1 MYPVFFW
8 HAGWLTYATKAYNM
22 NRIVSGNE
30 FKKEINNSNGLSI
43 VQFRIDWNGAC
54 QIISPIYDDLAKSYT
69 GQADF
74 FTIDLEANS
83 EIEAEY
89 GVTELPTILFIRR
102 GEVIDYITGLAPKN
116 MMISKIENALS
127 SASI

>member
-1 MYPVFFW
+1 
-8 HAGWLTYATKAYNM
+8 M
-22 NRIVSGNE
+22 NRIISGNE

-43 VQFRIDWNGAC
+43 VQFKIDWNGAC

-74 FTIDLEANS
+74 FTIDLETNN

-102 GEVIDYITGLAPKN
+102 GEVIDYIAGLAPRN